1 MYGGFARSR
10 GEFWVAGF
18 GWWGKKC
25 CFNGEGPWNGK
36 LFHVEQFE
44 KGRNDAG
51 FTVFLTVSRTVA
63 TVHFYGATDD
73 ELRWNFT

>member
-1 MYGGFARSR
+1 MR
-10 GEFWVAGF
+10 F
-18 GWWGKKC
+18 G
-25 CFNGEGPWNGK
+25 GEGPWKGK

-63 TVHFYGATDD
+63 TERFYGATDG
-73 ELRWNFT
+73 E